1 MSKPK
6 QIADELNQPKKDV
19 PHVDERFYSEWPP
32 EVQIPIDNMELPWE
46 FKEYLKDPS
55 KAPGYEWDKHSKFEP
70 KDVWVLVPE
79 TGVSNR
85 CRNCMGAGSVYVFIV
100 MGGPYDVPP
109 NGKGVVAKWRGNGWY
124 SGHIIAS
131 ACPSCN
137 EYEQAWQ
144 ATMQQE
150 SEGYAV

>member
-1 MSKPK
+1 
-6 QIADELNQPKKDV
+6 
-19 PHVDERFYSEWPP
+19 
-32 EVQIPIDNMELPWE
+32 MELPWE

-55 KAPGYEWDKHSKFEP
+55 KAPGYEWDKHNKFNP
-70 KDVWVLVPE
+70 KDVWVIVPL
-79 TGVSNR
+79 TTIRGCKNCGGV
-85 CRNCMGAGSVYVFIV
+85 GHVYVFIV
-100 MGGPYDVPP
+100 MSGPHDVPP
-109 NGKGVVAKWRGNGWY
+109 NGKGVTAKWRNGWY
-124 SGHIIAS
+124 AGHVMAS